1 MRMRDWR
8 SEVCSSDLV
17 DVLSRLFRLERG
29 EGPRLLQ
36 FGLFGFLLQMGM
48 GVGFSAGDAAFLTH
62 VGADKLP
69 LVFMATPAVMLIYT
83 LFFSYLLVRF
93 SIDRSEEHTSELQSL
108 MRISYAVFC
117 LKKTTLLTHVR
128 TEAIS
133 TKTKL

>member
-93 SIDRSEEHTSELQSL
+93 SIDR
-108 MRISYAVFC
+108 MVDV
-117 LKKTTLLTHVR
+117 TLAALVIGGVGFAMLIAANQNGR
-128 TEAIS
+128 AACGERGG
-133 TKTKL
+133 KYV

>member
-1 MRMRDWR
+1 
-8 SEVCSSDLV
+8 
-17 DVLSRLFRLERG
+17 
-29 EGPRLLQ
+29 
-36 FGLFGFLLQMGM
+36 MGM

-93 SIDRSEEHTSELQSL
+93 SIDRMVDVTLAALVIGGVGFAMLIDANLRSEEHTSELQSL

-117 LKKTTLLTHVR
+117 LQKK
-128 TEAIS
+128 
-133 TKTKL
+133 K